1 MRGLFHYYRLLAA
14 ADAAKST
21 LGTRIR
27 SSYLKEDKETLK
39 KIASE
44 ELPELIRIILELK
57 KEREQIWMK
66 EYKPNGYEV
75 LDIRISG
82 VAARLLSAKE
92 RIESWI
98 EGKEGCL
105 EELEEERLIYLE
117 EESGE
122 RRIPSCNLWENIV
135 SACNIKGV

>member
-1 MRGLFHYYRLLAA
+1 M
-14 ADAAKST
+14 
-21 LGTRIR
+21 
-27 SSYLKEDKETLK
+27 
-39 KIASE
+39 
-44 ELPELIRIILELK
+44 IRIILELK